1 MIRYFI
7 GIDVGTHTG
16 VAVWDKYEKRFVEV
30 VTTTILKA
38 MDIVKKYEIS
48 DSIQV
53 RLEDAR
59 KRNWFG
65 NAGRERLQGA
75 GSVKRDC
82 AIWEEFLNE
91 EKIPYMLIA
100 PKNNSTKMSAD
111 SFSRLTGYSGRT
123 NEHNRDAAMLVFGI

>member
-1 MIRYFI
+1 MRYFI
-7 GIDVGTHTG
+7 GIDAGTHTG
-16 VAVWDKYEKRFVEV
+16 VAIWDKQEKRFAKI
-30 VTTTILKA
+30 VTTSILKA
-38 MDIVKKYEIS
+38 IDIVRRYNIE
-48 DSIQV
+48 DEVQV
-53 RLEDAR
+53 RIEDAR
-59 KRNWFG
+59 KRRWFG
-65 NAGRERLQGA
+65 NSGRERLQGA

-82 AIWEEFLNE
+82 AIWEEFLND

>member
-1 MIRYFI
+1 MRYFI

-38 MDIVKKYEIS
+38 MEIVKKYEKS
-48 DSIQV
+48 DIVQV

-59 KRNWFG
+59 KRKWFG
-65 NAGRERLQGA
+65 DSGRERLQGA

-82 AIWEEFLNE
+82 VIWEEFLNDR
-91 EKIPYMLIA
+91 KIPYMLIA
-100 PKNNSTKMSAD
+100 PKNNSTKLSAE
-111 SFSRLTGYSGRT
+111 SFKKITGYSGRT
-123 NEHNRDAAMLVFGI
+123 NEHTRDAAMLVFGI

>member
-1 MIRYFI
+1 MRYFI
-7 GIDVGTHTG
+7 GIDAGTHTG
-16 VAVWDKYEKRFVEV
+16 VAIWDKQEKRFVKI
-30 VTTTILKA
+30 VTTSILKA
-38 MDIVKKYEIS
+38 IDIVRKYNIE
-48 DSIQV
+48 DEVQV
-53 RLEDAR
+53 RIEDAR

-82 AIWEEFLNE
+82 AIWEEFLND

>member
-1 MIRYFI
+1 MRYFI
-7 GIDVGTHTG
+7 GIDAGTHTG
-16 VAVWDKYEKRFVEV
+16 VAIWDKQEKRFVKI
-30 VTTTILKA
+30 VTTSILKA
-38 MDIVKKYEIS
+38 IDIVRKYNIE
-48 DSIQV
+48 DEVQV
-53 RLEDAR
+53 RIEDAR

>member
-1 MIRYFI
+1 MRYFI

-16 VAVWDKYEKRFVEV
+16 VAVWDKHKKCFVEI
-30 VTTTILKA
+30 VTTTILQA
-38 MDIVKKYEIS
+38 MSIVSKYEVP
-48 DSIQV
+48 DGVQV

-59 KRNWFG
+59 KRKWFG
-65 NAGRERLQGA
+65 NSGRERLQGA

-82 AIWEEFLNE
+82 VIWEEFLNE

-111 SFSRLTGYSGRT
+111 SFKKITGYSGRT
-123 NEHNRDAAMLVFGI
+123 SEHARDAAMLVFGI

>member
-53 RLEDAR
+53 CLEDAR
-59 KRNWFG
+59 KRTWFG
-65 NAGRERLQGA
+65 NSGPERLQGA

-82 AIWEEFLNE
+82 VIWEEFLNDR
-91 EKIPYMLIA
+91 KIPYMLIA
-100 PKNNSTKMSAD
+100 PKNNSTKMSAE
-111 SFSRLTGYSGRT
+111 SFKRITSYSGRT
-123 NEHNRDAAMLVFGI
+123 NEHTRDAAMLVFGI

>member
-7 GIDVGTHTG
+7 GIDVGTNTG

-38 MDIVKKYEIS
+38 MDIVKKYEIR

-59 KRNWFG
+59 KRTWFG
-65 NAGRERLQGA
+65 DSGPERLQGA

-82 AIWEEFLNE
+82 VIWEEFLNDR
-91 EKIPYMLIA
+91 KIPYMLVAYNFSYRKIICRLDTR
-100 PKNNSTKMSAD
+100 NSLTAKLHHFTKD
-111 SFSRLTGYSGRT
+111 G
-123 NEHNRDAAMLVFGI
+123 

>member
-1 MIRYFI
+1 MRYFI
-7 GIDVGTHTG
+7 GIDAGTHTG
-16 VAVWDKYEKRFVEV
+16 VAIWDKQEKRFVKI
-30 VTTTILKA
+30 VTTSILKA
-38 MDIVKKYEIS
+38 IDIVRRYNIE
-48 DSIQV
+48 DEVQV
-53 RLEDAR
+53 RIEDAR
-59 KRNWFG
+59 KRRWFG

-82 AIWEEFLNE
+82 AIWEEFLND

>member
-53 RLEDAR
+53 HLEDAR
-59 KRNWFG
+59 KRTWFG
-65 NAGRERLQGA
+65 DSGPERLQGA

-82 AIWEEFLNE
+82 VIWEEFLNDR
-91 EKIPYMLIA
+91 KIPYMLIA
-100 PKNNSTKMSAD
+100 PKNNSTKMSAE
-111 SFSRLTGYSGRT
+111 SFKRITSYSGRT
-123 NEHNRDAAMLVFGI
+123 NEHTRDAAMLVFGI

>member
-1 MIRYFI
+1 MRYFI
-7 GIDVGTHTG
+7 GIDAGTHTG
-16 VAVWDKYEKRFVEV
+16 VAIWDKQEKRFVKI
-30 VTTTILKA
+30 VTTSILKA
-38 MDIVKKYEIS
+38 IDIVRRYNIE
-48 DSIQV
+48 DEVQV
-53 RLEDAR
+53 RIEDAR

-82 AIWEEFLNE
+82 AIWEEFLND

>member
-7 GIDVGTHTG
+7 GIDVGTNTG

-38 MDIVKKYEIS
+38 MDIVKKYEIR

-59 KRNWFG
+59 KRTWFG
-65 NAGRERLQGA
+65 DSGPERLQGA

-82 AIWEEFLNE
+82 VIWEEFLNDR
-91 EKIPYMLIA
+91 KIPYMLIA
-100 PKNNSTKMSAD
+100 PKNNSTKMSAE
-111 SFSRLTGYSGRT
+111 SFKRITSYSGRT
-123 NEHNRDAAMLVFGI
+123 NEHTRDAAMLVFGI

>member
-1 MIRYFI
+1 MRYFI
-7 GIDVGTHTG
+7 GIDAGTHTG
-16 VAVWDKYEKRFVEV
+16 VAIWDKQEKMFVKI
-30 VTTTILKA
+30 VTTSILKA
-38 MDIVKKYEIS
+38 IDIVRKYNIE
-48 DSIQV
+48 DEVQV
-53 RLEDAR
+53 RIEDAR

-65 NAGRERLQGA
+65 NSGRERLQGA

-82 AIWEEFLNE
+82 AIWEEFLND